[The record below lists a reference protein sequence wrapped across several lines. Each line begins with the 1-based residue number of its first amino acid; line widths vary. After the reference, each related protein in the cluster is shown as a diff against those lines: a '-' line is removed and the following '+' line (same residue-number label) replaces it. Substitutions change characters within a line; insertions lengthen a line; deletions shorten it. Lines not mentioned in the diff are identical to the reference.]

1 MLGFM
6 KKIGVVVILLGVA
19 YAGFRWGDLVFPY
32 ADHLLGRSSEPAE
45 AGSPH
50 EPSPELADSTL
61 VRFER
66 FRDGKTGDR
75 MSFGGTELSSV
86 LRYALPG
93 IVPPGVTEPTVALE
107 DGRVHASARVAVGAF
122 PRLPHLDQVVGIL
135 PDTVWVEMQGS
146 LVRVDQEHL
155 AFLVD
160 QIQVAH
166 IPLPQRMTADVLDG
180 LGADRQ
186 KNLPKDA
193 LMVPLPDGLESAFVQ
208 RDSLV
213 LLARR

>member
-1 MLGFM
+1 MLGLM
-6 KKIGVVVILLGVA
+6 KKVGIVVVLVAVA
-19 YAGFRWGDLVFPY
+19 YAGFRWGDLVFPRI
-32 ADHLLGRSSEPAE
+32 DHLLGRSATLSE
-45 AGSPH
+45 AGAQR
-50 EPSPELADSTL
+50 EPSQELADSTL

-66 FRDGKTGDR
+66 FRDGKSGNRT
-75 MSFGGTELSSV
+75 SFGSTELSSV

-93 IVPPGVTEPTVALE
+93 IVPPGVTQPTVELE
-107 DGRVHASARVAVGAF
+107 NGRVHASARVAVGAF

-135 PDTVWVEMQGS
+135 PDTVLVEMRGS

-160 QIQVAH
+160 QVQVAH
-166 IPLPQRMTADVLDG
+166 IPLPKRMTSDVLDG

-213 LLARR
+213 LLAKR